1 MKKILLISFL
11 LMFMSAAAYS
21 ESRTIRRDV
30 RDSKGK
36 LTYRNRTTGNVTE
49 TYNDRGKLLNRTKTI
64 GGATEVKDES
74 GKLIERVN
82 NRR

>member
-1 MKKILLISFL
+1 M
-11 LMFMSAAAYS
+11 
-21 ESRTIRRDV
+21 
-30 RDSKGK
+30 
-36 LTYRNRTTGNVTE
+36 YRNRTTGNVTE